1 MTFNHAITNKYITD
15 YRVWFPMIHEDLSQ
29 LRNDISTEINVRG
42 PLVLMKL
49 AEKCKNIEVF
59 CQIST
64 LFSISD
70 NIGFIDEK

>member
-1 MTFNHAITNKYITD
+1 
-15 YRVWFPMIHEDLSQ
+15 
-29 LRNDISTEINVRG
+29 VRG